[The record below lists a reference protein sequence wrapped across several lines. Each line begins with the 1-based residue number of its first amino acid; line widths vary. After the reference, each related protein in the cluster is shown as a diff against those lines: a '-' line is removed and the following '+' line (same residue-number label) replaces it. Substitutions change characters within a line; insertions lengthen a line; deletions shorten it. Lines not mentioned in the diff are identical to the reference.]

1 LNIFLEKTIGE
12 VIEKFNF
19 TALMINKQDKKIE
32 QINTQTGVIRS
43 NCFNCIDRTNIA
55 QSRIAALKLI

>member
-1 LNIFLEKTIGE
+1 MNIFLEKTIGE